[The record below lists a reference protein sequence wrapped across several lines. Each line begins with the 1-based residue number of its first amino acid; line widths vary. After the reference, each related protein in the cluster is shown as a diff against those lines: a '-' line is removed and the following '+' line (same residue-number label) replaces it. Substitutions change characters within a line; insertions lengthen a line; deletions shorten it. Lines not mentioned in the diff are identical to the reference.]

1 MRTYLV
7 ILDETVESE
16 VALRFAARRA
26 AKTGGAVEV
35 LVIVPK
41 QAFVAWVGV
50 QATIE
55 SEALEHAEALMEQTI
70 LTLSTELG
78 ERPIINVRQGDP
90 VEIIREALSANPA
103 IGALV
108 LAAAPSGAPGPL
120 VSHFAGAEAGT
131 MPCPLMIVP
140 GSLSKEA
147 LDRLS

>member
-41 QAFVAWVGV
+41 QAFVAWGGV

-55 SEALEHAEALMEQTI
+55 SEALENAEALMEQTI
-70 LTLSTELG
+70 LTLSAELG
-78 ERPIINVRQGDP
+78 ERPSINVRQGDA
-90 VEIIREALSANPA
+90 VEIIRETLSANA
-103 IGALV
+103 EIGALV
-108 LAAAPSGAPGPL
+108 LAAAPSGGPGPL

-131 MPCPLMIVP
+131 LPCPIMIVP